1 MAYLRSMATLVL
13 VAGILAGAA
22 RPAQAKDYSIA
33 PTGYVLTAGDLFKQG
48 PAKPGVP
55 LTLQAGDEAA
65 VQAILGVTDNDP
77 TGKTLRKNYEK
88 QLAGAL
94 AGPAITTE
102 RVTVAGKPATLCRYG
117 IKGEA
122 GMDAQALFITDG
134 TTRVAV
140 HAIAKSTHRATMRT
154 LLLGLRKPG
163 AVVAPKP
170 PVVVLPK
177 PPVVTLPKPAASKA
191 IAVFATK
198 HVVTPPAGWAV
209 AADAKMQTMRFT
221 KGNEQGLIE
230 LKAVGPVTAKV
241 GEAQV
246 AKISADTQKQLTASG
261 WALQKAGKQPMAD
274 GTTSHLLAFS
284 QGEGDDKVLL
294 FLMFRY
300 SNQYVF
306 NMVVGVPGPVAKTE
320 MPGVMKCM
328 DSLTLATPA
337 TPPIKLPVPK
347 TTGAYVRFRNK
358 DFAASFE
365 MPSTWIPQIS
375 GNTIAITPPKNS
387 GQVGLMIRLQKM
399 PHAPGGQHNTT
410 AASVQQVEAMI
421 NGNKSVSLVKKSNL
435 RIGGYF
441 TTSVEMK
448 ILRPD
453 GEIKSV
459 QTVFTVGQ
467 NTYWLGFQGPAK
479 LYRQFQPIFDTC
491 LSSLRIHTSSGA
503 TTPPVTT
510 PPATSSGTMA
520 QKQYMAKM
528 MPLHDQ
534 MHEGYN
540 EMTRLTK
547 AGKKNTPAW
556 QAARNKWQDAVKK
569 MEALKKFKPAK

>member
-13 VAGILAGAA
+13 VAGILAGVS

-33 PTGYVLTAGDLFKQG
+33 STGYVLTAGDLFKQG

-65 VQAILGVTDNDP
+65 VQAILGVADNDP
-77 TGKTLRKNYEK
+77 TGQTLRKSYEK

-122 GMDAQALFITDG
+122 GMDAQALFIVDG

-154 LLLGLRKPG
+154 LLLGLRKPK
-163 AVVAPKP
+163 AAVAPKP
-170 PVVVLPK
+170 PVVVTPK
-177 PPVVTLPKPAASKA
+177 PPVVVLPKPAASKA

-198 HVVTPPAGWAV
+198 HVVTPPAGWAMT
-209 AADAKMQTMRFT
+209 ADPKTQTMRFT
-221 KGNEQGLIE
+221 KENEQGLVE
-230 LKAVGPVTAKV
+230 LKVGGPVAATA
-241 GEAQV
+241 GEAQA
-246 AKISADTQKQLTASG
+246 AKLAADAQKKLPTNG

-284 QGEGDDKVLL
+284 QGKGENKVLL

-300 SNQYVF
+300 SSNYIF
-306 NMVVGVPGPVAKTE
+306 SMVVGVPEIVAKAE

-328 DSLTLATPA
+328 DSLMLAKA
-337 TPPIKLPVPK
+337 AKVAKQPIKLPTPK

-358 DFAASFE
+358 EFAPSFE
-365 MPSTWIPQIS
+365 MPSTWIPRIS
-375 GNTIAITPPKNS
+375 GNTIMITPPKDS

-399 PHAPGGQHNTT
+399 PHAPGGLHNTT

-421 NGNKSVSLVKKSNL
+421 KGNQSVSLVRKSHL
-435 RIGGYF
+435 RIGGYH
-441 TTSVEMK
+441 TTSIEMK
-448 ILRPD
+448 ILRPG
-453 GEIKSV
+453 GELKSV
-459 QTVFTVGQ
+459 QTVVTVGK

-491 LSSLRIHTSSGA
+491 LRSLRMKTFA
-503 TTPPVTT
+503 AKAT
-510 PPATSSGTMA
+510 PPATSSGTMT
-520 QKQYMAKM
+520 QKQYMARM

-534 MHEGYN
+534 MHSGYN
-540 EMTRLTK
+540 EMTRLKK
-547 AGKKNTPAW
+547 AGKKDSPAW
-556 QAARNKWQDAVKK
+556 RAARNKWQDAVKK
-569 MEALKKFKPAK
+569 MDALEKFKPAK